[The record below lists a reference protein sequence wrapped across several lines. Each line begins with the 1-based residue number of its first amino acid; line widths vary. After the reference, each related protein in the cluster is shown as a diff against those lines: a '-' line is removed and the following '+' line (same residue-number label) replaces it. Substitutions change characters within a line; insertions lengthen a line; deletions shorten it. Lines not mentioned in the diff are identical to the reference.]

1 MFIACANAASAQVV
15 FGVFI
20 CGKRWGYVVAFCV
33 LLWKATH
40 LMD

>member
-20 CGKRWGYVVAFCV
+20 CGKWWGISWYFVCYCGKP
-33 LLWKATH
+33 LI
-40 LMD
+40 